1 LNYQIN
7 EDAIGGACGMHRAEE
22 KILHI
27 SWWKNLKETD
37 YMEGTGV
44 KWRNILKLTRRKYM

>member
-37 YMEGTGV
+37 YMEGIGV
-44 KWRNILKLTRRKYM
+44 KWRNILKLTCRKYK